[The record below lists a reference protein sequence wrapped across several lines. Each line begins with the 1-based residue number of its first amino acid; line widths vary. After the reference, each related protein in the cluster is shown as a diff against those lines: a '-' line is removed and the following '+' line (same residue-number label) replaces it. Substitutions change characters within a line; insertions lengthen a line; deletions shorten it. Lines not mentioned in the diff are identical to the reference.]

1 MSNIVKKNKEELEKI
16 NQLLSKYE
24 IKIAEGDIFFNTDGT
39 HTYAPLIKI
48 REISIS
54 KYDEQQIVVHFN
66 CSENWEGTEWRSYGS
81 DNIDI
86 FINRYGSKKLVKPL
100 NEYLNEADKI
110 LSGEKSIDEYKDN
123 TNISAENALVHA
135 SSKEYLQILQSG
147 LKEKE
152 NYINLIH
159 ESIKFQIEKKRQQL
173 EAVREQLSGVLSE
186 FRKKVSKLEEV
197 IWMIELYL
205 GINEKIIQ
213 IKEGP
218 KANAD
223 TVIYFRQETLFMD
236 EEVGD
241 PEDSGIDFQRIE
253 QFDEWI
259 SKNINRI
266 LPEEKSVV
274 VFRVRRDDKKYS
286 DNPFINRMLNREN
299 KETYVLIKNG
309 ECLYRIW
316 GDIKMGERLFPQ
328 KAEFLLIQ
336 EKIIKNVEEGN
347 ERYVKQ
353 LKEDLDNKSIIYQRQ
368 LIMLQ
373 GLFDRT
379 EVFSPYGERI
389 KLISADIHDSGRVKF
404 IYDGEIKL
412 PDNKIPYWDWHK
424 NINENLQEGDRII
437 IGGSYEN
444 VDIKDRLDDRYSSEY
459 REIKAPN
466 NGLYT
471 VELYK
476 RQRKD
481 AIYID
486 NPDYNKNI
494 NENYNNRK
502 QILKKDSLGQIE
514 YREWVEEFLCIRYN
528 PKDTVYN
535 LWDRWSDAHDR
546 KNRLSF
552 KIYPNDKFLIN
563 FDKVNNDDI
572 EFYLNSRVNRRHYLK
587 MMPLLYKIKQLKIEE
602 KEAEKDF
609 IIMIKGEL
617 IKSYKGDHESIIIK
631 GINWWK
637 LKNKWKRSLKSD
649 DAKAYRMIINWIKKN
664 I

>member
-1 MSNIVKKNKEELEKI
+1 
-16 NQLLSKYE
+16 
-24 IKIAEGDIFFNTDGT
+24 
-39 HTYAPLIKI
+39 
-48 REISIS
+48 
-54 KYDEQQIVVHFN
+54 
-66 CSENWEGTEWRSYGS
+66 
-81 DNIDI
+81 
-86 FINRYGSKKLVKPL
+86 
-100 NEYLNEADKI
+100 
-110 LSGEKSIDEYKDN
+110 
-123 TNISAENALVHA
+123 VHA
-135 SSKEYLQILQSG
+135 GSKEYLQVLQSG

-159 ESIKFQIEKKRQQL
+159 EGIKFQIEKKRQQL
-173 EAVREQLSGVLSE
+173 ETVREQLSGVLSE
-186 FRKKVSKLEEV
+186 FRKKISKLEEV

-213 IKEGP
+213 IKEGS
-218 KANAD
+218 KANPD
-223 TVIYFRQETLFMD
+223 TVIHFRQEVLFMD

-241 PEDSGIDFQRIE
+241 PEDSGIDFERIE
-253 QFDEWI
+253 QFDNWI

-286 DNPFINRMLNREN
+286 DNPFINNMLNKEN
-299 KETYVLIKNG
+299 HKTYVLIKNG

-316 GDIKMGERLFPQ
+316 GDIKMGERLFP
-328 KAEFLLIQ
+328 KKSEFLTIQ
-336 EKIIKNVEEGN
+336 QEIIKNVENDN
-347 ERYVKQ
+347 ESYAKK
-353 LKEDLDNKSIIYQRQ
+353 LKEDLENKSLIYQRQ

-389 KLISADIHDSGRVKF
+389 KLISVDIHESGRVKF
-404 IYDGEIKL
+404 IYDGEVKL

-424 NINENLQEGDRII
+424 NINTGLQEGDRII
-437 IGGSYEN
+437 IGGSYSN
-444 VDIKDRLDDRYSSEY
+444 VDIQDRLDDRYSNEY
-459 REIKAPN
+459 RRISAPN

-476 RQRKD
+476 RPRKEP
-481 AIYID
+481 IYID
-486 NPDYNKNI
+486 NPNYNKEE
-494 NENYNNRK
+494 NESHNNRK
-502 QILKKDSLGQIE
+502 NIIKRDSSGQIE
-514 YREWVEEFLCIRYN
+514 YKEWTEEFLCIRYN
-528 PKDTVYN
+528 PGDTIYN
-535 LWDRWSDAHDR
+535 LWDRYSESHDR

-552 KIYPNDKFLIN
+552 KIFPDDKFLIN
-563 FDKVNNDDI
+563 FDKVSLEDI
-572 EFYLNSRVNRRHYLK
+572 DFYLNSRVNRRHYLK

-617 IKSYKGDHESIIIK
+617 MKSYKGDHESIIIK

-649 DAKAYRMIINWIKKN
+649 DAKAYRMILNWIKKN
-664 I
+664 IK